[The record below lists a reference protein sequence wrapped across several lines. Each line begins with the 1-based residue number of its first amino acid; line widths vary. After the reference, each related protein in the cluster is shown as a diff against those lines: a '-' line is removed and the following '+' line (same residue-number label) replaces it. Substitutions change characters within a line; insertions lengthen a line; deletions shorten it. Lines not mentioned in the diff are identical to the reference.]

1 MKKNTYYHY
10 SLIEIMTI
18 IFQKKTTLYYSIS
31 LLFFILFIFL
41 IVSSF
46 LINIHIFFSIIILIL
61 SILPLIISLL
71 LINISLPIIITEK
84 LLFVPRTL
92 LIKKIPRFDYYD
104 IFEIKNIQ
112 CIKVDRQNIELH
124 ILNGVVRKFNKN
136 ISKNDIDR
144 MKKLLP

>member
-1 MKKNTYYHY
+1 
-10 SLIEIMTI
+10 MTI

-112 CIKVDRQNIELH
+112 CIKVDRQKIELH